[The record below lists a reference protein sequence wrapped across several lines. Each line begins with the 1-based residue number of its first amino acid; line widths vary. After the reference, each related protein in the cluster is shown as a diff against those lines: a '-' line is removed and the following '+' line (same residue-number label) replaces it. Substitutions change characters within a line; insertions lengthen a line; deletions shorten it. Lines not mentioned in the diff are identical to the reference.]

1 MPDHLRSRS
10 TNSQSI
16 INIMLYKRNLTIR
29 FSWGNLMTKYSAIAL
44 FLLLTGC
51 GAVPTDGPLK
61 SDVIKDA
68 TKDIKT
74 NSFVYD
80 VVDVDLKIANYVA
93 SYKPV
98 ALEKMFGFGGPASTP
113 VIGVGDGL
121 SINIFEAG
129 PDGLFSTAEQ
139 KQVTISVVVQ
149 PNGYA
154 ALPYVGSY
162 KFAGKT
168 LENARRGIKE
178 ALEGKAVEPDVII
191 TLSGNSS
198 RTVTI
203 NGSVANSSV
212 VSLGLQGEQ
221 LTEVIAKAGGP
232 TKAPYDSHVSLTRGK
247 TTSKVLFQTLIDN
260 PRENIYVKPGD
271 QIYVSYDPQSF
282 TALGSVGKVGQLPF
296 NAANLSLIEA
306 AALAGGSD
314 GNLADPQGYFVF
326 RYENERIARMVLGES
341 RFQHSIQ
348 RGMYPNRDGH
358 YPIVYRIDMTK
369 PQSYLLGQTFPI
381 NNKDVV
387 YLSRHPATDL
397 LKFLRLVS
405 TPLGVAR
412 NVSSF

>member
-1 MPDHLRSRS
+1 MIK
-10 TNSQSI
+10 T
-16 INIMLYKRNLTIR
+16 
-29 FSWGNLMTKYSAIAL
+29 SAKISVIAL
-44 FLLLTGC
+44 MFGLAGC
-51 GAVPTDGPLK
+51 GTVPTDGPLK
-61 SDVIKDA
+61 NDVIKDA
-68 TKDIKT
+68 TKNIST
-74 NSFVYD
+74 NSFAYD
-80 VVDVDLKIANYVA
+80 VVDVDLRIANYVA

-139 KQVTISVVVQ
+139 KQVTIGVVVQ
-149 PNGYA
+149 PDGFA
-154 ALPYVGSY
+154 AIPYVGSY

-168 LENARRGIKE
+168 LETARRGIKA

-191 TLSGNSS
+191 TLAGNSS
-198 RTVTI
+198 RTVSI
-203 NGSVANSSV
+203 NGSVASASII
-212 VSLGLQGEQ
+212 SLGLQGEQ

-232 TKAPYDSHVSLTRGK
+232 TKAPYDSYVSLTRGK
-247 TTSKVLFQTLIDN
+247 STNKVLFQTLIDN

-271 QIYVSYDPQSF
+271 QIFVSYDPQSF
-282 TALGSVGKVGQLPF
+282 SALGSVGKVGQVHF
-296 NAANLSLIEA
+296 NVANLSLIEA

-326 RYENERIARMVLGES
+326 RYENERIARLVLGEAHFS
-341 RFQHSIQ
+341 HSLQ
-348 RGMYPNRDGH
+348 RGMYPNRDGN

-369 PQSYLLGQTFPI
+369 PQSYLLGQTFPV

-397 LKFLRLVS
+397 LKFLRMVS

-412 NVSSF
+412 SASSF

>member
-1 MPDHLRSRS
+1 MVKTSVKFG
-10 TNSQSI
+10 I
-16 INIMLYKRNLTIR
+16 VAGML
-29 FSWGNLMTKYSAIAL
+29 AL
-44 FLLLTGC
+44 AGC

-61 SDVIKDA
+61 SDVIRDA
-68 TKDIKT
+68 TKDIST

-80 VVDVDLKIANYVA
+80 VVDVDLTIANYVA

-129 PDGLFSTAEQ
+129 PDGLFSSAEQ
-139 KQVTISVVVQ
+139 KQVTIGVVVQ
-149 PNGYA
+149 PDGYA
-154 ALPYVGSY
+154 AIPYVGSF

-168 LENARRGIKE
+168 LETARRGIKA

-191 TLSGNSS
+191 TLAGNSS
-198 RTVTI
+198 RTVSI
-203 NGSVANSSV
+203 NGSVASASV

-232 TKAPYDSHVSLTRGK
+232 TKAPYDSYVSLTRGK
-247 TTSKVLFQTLIDN
+247 KTSKVLFQTLIDN
-260 PRENIYVKPGD
+260 PRENIYAKPGD
-271 QIYVSYDPQSF
+271 QIFVTYDPQSF
-282 TALGSVGKVGQLPF
+282 TALGSVGKVGQIPF
-296 NAANLSLIEA
+296 NAANLTVIEA

-326 RYENERIARMVLGES
+326 RYENDRIARMVLGEK
-341 RFQHSIQ
+341 RFNDSIR
-348 RGMYPNRDGH
+348 RGMYPNRDGG

-369 PQSYLLGQTFPI
+369 PQSYLLGQTFPV

-405 TPLGVAR
+405 TPLVVAR
-412 NVSSF
+412 SASSF

>member
-1 MPDHLRSRS
+1 MKAL
-10 TNSQSI
+10 
-16 INIMLYKRNLTIR
+16 
-29 FSWGNLMTKYSAIAL
+29 SAGGGL
-44 FLLLTGC
+44 VVLVLGLSGC
-51 GAVPTDGPLK
+51 GSVPTDGPLK
-61 SDVIKDA
+61 SDVIADA
-68 TKDIKT
+68 TKDIKS

-80 VVDVDLKIANYVA
+80 VVDVDLNIANFVA

-121 SINIFEAG
+121 GINIFEAG
-129 PDGLFSTAEQ
+129 PDGLFSSAEQ
-139 KQVTISVVVQ
+139 KQVVLNVVVQ
-149 PNGYA
+149 PDGYA
-154 ALPYVGSY
+154 SIPYVGPF

-168 LENARRGIKE
+168 LETARRGIKA

-191 TLSGNSS
+191 TLAGNSS
-198 RTVTI
+198 RTVSI
-203 NGSVANSSV
+203 NGSVANASV

-232 TKAPYDSHVSLTRGK
+232 TKAPYDSYVALTRGK
-247 TTSKVLFQTLIDN
+247 STSKVLFQTLIDN

-271 QIYVSYDPQSF
+271 QIFVAYEPQSF
-282 TALGSVGKVGQLPF
+282 TALGSVGKVGQSQF
-296 NAANLSLIEA
+296 NAANLTLIEA

-326 RYENERIARMVLGES
+326 RYEEERIARMVLGEN
-341 RFQHSIQ
+341 RFNHSIK
-348 RGMYPNRDGH
+348 RGMYPNRDGK

-412 NVSSF
+412 SASAF